1 MYTLYRVTRNGQKML
16 VGYYDNP
23 AEAGCA
29 IDEDSKKFDD
39 GAVYEM
45 ERERDERITGKAN
58 P

>member
-23 AEAGCA
+23 AEAGCS

-39 GAVYEM
+39 EAVYEM
-45 ERERDERITGKAN
+45 IRLDDNEQN
-58 P
+58 H